1 MARKPAKNLSPDDQ
15 AKYDQLPVQLKQI
28 VDLNKDFASKV
39 AQIRQFYDIAMASAA
54 GTSTTVGGGTAAPVF
69 APSAGTEQA
78 TTRFEPAIGLEAGR
92 RVSLATNAPVAG
104 TATRLAVDPM
114 QELRGQTP
122 SGFVPRY
129 YERDADLL
137 SRFTRDQIADIQ
149 AKLKQSG
156 LLGNNYRLGV
166 VDQATRNAWIDLLG
180 EANRSNVDW
189 NTALKTAAATPIGG
203 ETAALPPKVSNPE
216 DIKQIVNQVSAKI
229 LGRSADPMIVDRIVK
244 QFQASQVQTQTGLP
258 VTGGRRVEPM
268 DLQTRAEQTIRKMA
282 GPEAE
287 ALRFAE
293 FAQRALGFAG
303 SGEGVPEMSAP

>member
-1 MARKPAKNLSPDDQ
+1 MARKPTKNLSPDDQ
-15 AKYDQLPVQLKQI
+15 AKYDQLPPELKKA
-28 VDLNKDFASKV
+28 VDLNKDFNSKV
-39 AQIRQFYDIAMASAA
+39 AQIRDLYDTLTAASAA
-54 GTSTTVGGGTAAPVF
+54 TTTVGGGTAAPTF
-69 APSAGTEQA
+69 TPTTEDEPPTA
-78 TTRFEPAIGLEAGR
+78 RFESAIGLEAGR
-92 RVSLATNAPVAG
+92 RVDLATNAPIAG
-104 TATRLAVDPM
+104 TATRIAVDPM

-149 AKLKQSG
+149 AKLNKSG
-156 LLGNNYRLGV
+156 LLGSKYRLGV

-203 ETAALPPKVSNPE
+203 KTALPPKVSNPE

-268 DLQTRAEQTIRKMA
+268 DLTTLAQTKITKAA
-282 GPEAE
+282 GPEAD
-287 ALRFAE
+287 AYKA
-293 FAQRALGFAG
+293 AQFIEKILGG
-303 SGEGVPEMSAP
+303 G

>member
-1 MARKPAKNLSPDDQ
+1 MARKPTKNLSPDDQ
-15 AKYDQLPVQLKQI
+15 AKYDQLPLELKKV
-28 VDLNKDFASKV
+28 VDLNTDFNSKV
-39 AQIRQFYDIAMASAA
+39 AQIRDLYDTMMASTGA
-54 GTSTTVGGGTAAPVF
+54 TTTVGGGTAAPTF
-69 APSAGTEQA
+69 TPTTATEPPTA
-78 TTRFEPAIGLEAGR
+78 RFEPAIGLEAGR
-92 RVSLATNAPVAG
+92 RVDLATNIPIPG
-104 TATRLAVDPM
+104 TTTRIAVDPM

-149 AKLKQSG
+149 AKLNKSG
-156 LLGNNYRLGV
+156 LLGSKYRLGV

-203 ETAALPPKVSNPE
+203 KTASLPPKVSNPE

-258 VTGGRRVEPM
+258 VTGGRRIEPM